1 MVGSLDTAQVEKSSS
16 EQSGAC
22 LLIRPAEQL
31 TCVSINFVSDLFFF
45 ALHVYKEIKDIILPS
60 LFK

>member
-22 LLIRPAEQL
+22 LLICPAEQL
-31 TCVSINFVSDLFFF
+31 TCVSINFISDLFFCAASLQRNQGYHF
-45 ALHVYKEIKDIILPS
+45 AKS
-60 LFK
+60 F

>member
-22 LLIRPAEQL
+22 PLICPAEQL
-31 TCVSINFVSDLFFF
+31 TCVSINFKSVFFCAARLQRNQGYHF
-45 ALHVYKEIKDIILPS
+45 AKS
-60 LFK
+60 F